1 LHPSRLKTDFQRSAQ
16 AIEAII
22 GHGSSLL
29 NATSVDQLQRQ
40 SDRVSKLGTEL
51 EKTIFC
57 VDHPAAHLAGL
68 TEYKFSRSKWV
79 DLDLELLTEPLE
91 VYAPALV
98 AMNDVIFVSFK
109 FYRYVLSEDDYAR
122 VAELIRHL
130 PSSVTSIYVDGS
142 RRLPAIQRDTPLFI
156 NDNDRSNDI
165 ETFLHDNQLQLART
179 RRTHLFI
186 DTGDY
191 YGPSVSPARLE
202 LRPRSK
208 IAVSFF
214 GPPSGTLVLK
224 LTHRFYGNAATL
236 ILKESHGSRTFK
248 YPVPSSHTFTTT
260 AITLSPS
267 PSDHPSFEP
276 DTRNNLII
284 EVTQGVLNYM
294 KVQDIRLQ
302 DEAGDDYIA
311 ASPEA

>member
-1 LHPSRLKTDFQRSAQ
+1 M
-16 AIEAII
+16 
-22 GHGSSLL
+22 
-29 NATSVDQLQRQ
+29 
-40 SDRVSKLGTEL
+40 
-51 EKTIFC
+51 
-57 VDHPAAHLAGL
+57 DHPAVHLARL
-68 TEYKFSRSKWV
+68 TKYKLSRSKWV
-79 DLDLELLTEPLE
+79 DLDMQHVITQPIE
-91 VYAPALV
+91 VYTRALG
-98 AMNDVIFVSFK
+98 AMNDVIFVHFHHT
-109 FYRYVLSEDDYAR
+109 DYAR
-122 VAELIRHL
+122 IAELIRHL

-224 LTHRFYGNAATL
+224 LTHRFYGNAAML
-236 ILKESHGSRTFK
+236 ILKESHGSRTFE
-248 YPVPSSHTFTTT
+248 YPVPSWHTFTTT

-284 EVTQGVLNYM
+284 EVTVRDRNYM
-294 KVQDIRLQ
+294 GVQDIRLQ